1 MNKVTPLKIVLSA
14 GITLT
19 LSGCFSNTSMIMD
32 ATGAKKGEL
41 PTFQQPAFTNAQA
54 DFRKKLEIYHNT
66 NKMPV
71 DTSSYSS
78 CNLNQKTLQDISGF
92 TAIAD
97 LLDTTRKNKDKD
109 SEKSLTARIGQDA
122 SSAAGQDIQQTYN
135 WQGGALYASTID
147 CQKLTSNPDA
157 SKVSFLID
165 SQYLIKTTGANFN
178 GTHSITETKHVQ
190 RIAPDHSVSISL
202 HSTIMGDDFTKDFS
216 TKLVL
221 SLSNLKDPSF
231 IYTYKKG
238 NDQLNMVEAPSS
250 PGIYFTQHF
259 MTLNKEEQRIRSY
272 RYTGAV
278 HDGVGRSLNGKAQGL
293 QESFGKYGSN
303 LCFDQGELVQ
313 KSDCEAF

>member
-1 MNKVTPLKIVLSA
+1 
-14 GITLT
+14 
-19 LSGCFSNTSMIMD
+19 
-32 ATGAKKGEL
+32 
-41 PTFQQPAFTNAQA
+41 
-54 DFRKKLEIYHNT
+54 
-66 NKMPV
+66 V

-78 CNLNQKTLQDISGF
+78 CNLNQKALQDISGF

-97 LLDTTRKNKDKD
+97 LLDTTRKNKDSK
-109 SEKSLTARIGQDA
+109 KSLTARIGQDA
-122 SSAAGQDIQQTYN
+122 SSAAGQDIQQTYH

-147 CQKLTSNPDA
+147 CQKLTNHSDA
-157 SKVSFLID
+157 SNVSFLID

-202 HSTIMGDDFTKDFS
+202 HSTIMGDDFTKDFG
-216 TKLVL
+216 TKLAL

-238 NDQLNMVEAPSS
+238 NDQLNMIEAPSS

-259 MTLNKEEQRIRSY
+259 ITLNKEEQRIRSY

-313 KSDCEAF
+313 KSDCETF

>member
-1 MNKVTPLKIVLSA
+1 MNKETSLKIVLSA

-41 PTFQQPAFTNAQA
+41 PVFQQAAFTSAQA
-54 DFRKKLEIYHNT
+54 DFRSKLEQYHNT
-66 NKMPV
+66 NQMPV

-78 CNLNQKTLQDISGF
+78 CDLNQNILQDISGF

-109 SEKSLTARIGQDA
+109 SEKSLSARIGQDA
-122 SSAAGQDIQQTYN
+122 SSAVGQDIQQTYN

-147 CQKLTSNPDA
+147 CQKLINNADA

-165 SQYLIKTTGANFN
+165 SQYLIKTTGANFK
-178 GTHSITETKHVQ
+178 GTHSITEKKHIQ
-190 RIAPDHSVSISL
+190 RIAPDHTVSISL
-202 HSTIMGDDFTKDFS
+202 HSTIIGDDFTKDFG
-216 TKLVL
+216 TKLAL

-231 IYTYKKG
+231 IYTYKNG
-238 NDQLNMVEAPSS
+238 NDLLIMSEAPSS

-259 MTLNKEEQRIRSY
+259 ITLNKAEKRTRSY
-272 RYTGAV
+272 RYTGAAQS
-278 HDGVGRSLNGKAQGL
+278 GIGRSLNDKAHGL
-293 QESFGKYGSN
+293 QETFGKYGSK
-303 LCFDQGELVQ
+303 LCFDQGELVE

>member
-1 MNKVTPLKIVLSA
+1 MNKVTSLKVVLSA

-41 PTFQQPAFTNAQA
+41 PAFQQPAFTNAQA
-54 DFRKKLEIYHNT
+54 DFRKKLEQYHNT
-66 NKMPV
+66 NQMPV

-78 CNLNQKTLQDISGF
+78 CNLSQKTLQDISGF
-92 TAIAD
+92 TIIAD
-97 LLDTTRKNKDKD
+97 LLDTTRKNKDSK
-109 SEKSLTARIGQDA
+109 KSLTARIGQDA
-122 SSAAGQDIQQTYN
+122 SSAVGQDIQQTYH

-147 CQKLTSNPDA
+147 CQKLISNPDA

-165 SQYLIKTTGANFN
+165 SQYLIKTTGTNFN
-178 GTHSITETKHVQ
+178 GTNSITEQKHVQ
-190 RIAPDHSVSISL
+190 RITPDHIVSIGLS
-202 HSTIMGDDFTKDFS
+202 STVMGDDFTKDFS
-216 TKLVL
+216 SKLIL

-238 NDQLNMVEAPSS
+238 NDLLIMSEAPSS

-259 MTLNKEEQRIRSY
+259 ITLNKEEQRIRSY

-313 KSDCEAF
+313 KSDCETF

>member
-1 MNKVTPLKIVLSA
+1 MNKVTSLKVVLSA

-32 ATGAKKGEL
+32 VTGAKKGEL
-41 PTFQQPAFTNAQA
+41 PAFQQPAFTNAQA
-54 DFRKKLEIYHNT
+54 DFRKKLEQYHNT
-66 NKMPV
+66 NQLPV

-78 CNLNQKTLQDISGF
+78 CNFNQKEIQDISGF
-92 TAIAD
+92 TVFAD
-97 LLDTTRKNKDKD
+97 LFDTTRKNKDSK
-109 SEKSLTARIGQDA
+109 KSLSARIGQDA
-122 SSAAGQDIQQTYN
+122 SSAVGQDIQQTYH

-147 CQKLTSNPDA
+147 CQKLISNPDA

-165 SQYLIKTTGANFN
+165 SQYLIKTTGTNFN
-178 GTHSITETKHVQ
+178 GTHSITEQKHVQ
-190 RIAPDHSVSISL
+190 RITPDHIVSIGLS
-202 HSTIMGDDFTKDFS
+202 STAMGDDFTKDFS
-216 TKLVL
+216 TKLIL

-238 NDQLNMVEAPSS
+238 NDLLIMSEAPSS

-259 MTLNKEEQRIRSY
+259 ITLNKEEQRIRSY

-313 KSDCEAF
+313 KSDCETF

>member
-1 MNKVTPLKIVLSA
+1 MNKVTSLKVVLSA

-41 PTFQQPAFTNAQA
+41 PAFQQPDFTNAQA
-54 DFRKKLEIYHNT
+54 DFRKKLEQYHNT
-66 NKMPV
+66 NQMPV

-78 CNLNQKTLQDISGF
+78 CNLSQKTLQDISGF
-92 TAIAD
+92 TIIAD
-97 LLDTTRKNKDKD
+97 LLDTTRKNKDSK
-109 SEKSLTARIGQDA
+109 KSLTARIGQDA

-147 CQKLTSNPDA
+147 CQKLTNNSDA

-202 HSTIMGDDFTKDFS
+202 HSTIMGDDFTKDFG
-216 TKLVL
+216 TKLAL

-238 NDQLNMVEAPSS
+238 NDQLNMIEAPSS

-259 MTLNKEEQRIRSY
+259 ITLNKEEQRIRSY

-313 KSDCEAF
+313 KSDCETF